1 MKKLLLFTLTILSF
15 SVFSQYCTTSGPTS
29 TADSN
34 VKKVRIIGVGDS
46 INYNYTCP
54 GIIGLQNLTNL
65 STTVNAGSSYNLQVQ
80 YGTCGGNYI
89 GYGQVWIDFDQSQTF
104 DPWESVGTWNGTPPV
119 AITNHSFSI
128 PMNAQNGPTRMRV
141 IQREGANQTFPLDP
155 CASFTW
161 GSAMDFTINIQN
173 GIDCSAY
180 PGDEMADAIPVTT
193 LPFIDT
199 RNSSFCYS
207 NQNYV
212 YNSPDVYYALNPN
225 PMMNSITASLCG
237 SSFDTFLSVVDAT
250 GNVIAYND
258 DDPSCGNQSALTF
271 STSTLGLCYLVV
283 EGWGASAGD
292 YTLTINASYL
302 GLEEETTELLKIY
315 PNPAKSNLTI
325 EGLEGQ
331 LTIFAIN
338 GEKVMDAAIFN
349 KTTLDI
355 SQLISGF
362 YTLSFVANSM
372 QFTKKLTIE

>member
-15 SVFSQYCTTSGPTS
+15 SVYSQYCTTSGPTA

-54 GIIGLQNLTNL
+54 GIIGLLNLTSY
-65 STTVNAGSSYNLQVQ
+65 STTLNAGSNYNLQVQ
-80 YGTCGGNYI
+80 YGTCGGNYF
-89 GYGQVWIDFDQSQTF
+89 GYGQVWIDFDHSESF
-104 DPWESVGTWNGTPPV
+104 DHWESVGTWNGTPPV
-119 AITNHSFSI
+119 AITNYSFSI
-128 PMNAQNGPTRMRV
+128 PVNAQNGPTRMRI

-161 GSAMDFTINIQN
+161 GSTMDFTINIQN

-180 PGDEMADAIPVTT
+180 VGDEMADAIPVTT
-193 LPFIDT
+193 LPFVDT

-237 SSFDTFLSVVDAT
+237 STFDTFLSVVDAS

-258 DDPSCGNQSALTF
+258 DDPACGNQSALTF
-271 STSTLGLCYLVV
+271 STATVGLCYLVI
-283 EGWGASAGD
+283 EGWGAAAGD
-292 YTLTINASYL
+292 YTLNINASYL
-302 GLEEETTELLKIY
+302 GFENETEDLLKIY

-331 LTIFAIN
+331 LTIFAVN
-338 GEKVMDAAIFN
+338 GEKVMEASIFN

-355 SQLISGF
+355 SQLTTGF

>member
-1 MKKLLLFTLTILSF
+1 MKKLLFFTLTILSF
-15 SVFSQYCTTSGPTS
+15 SVYSQYCTTSGPTS

-46 INYNYTCP
+46 ISYNYTCP
-54 GIIGLQNLTNL
+54 GIIGLLNLTSY
-65 STTVNAGSSYNLQVQ
+65 STTLNAGSNYNLQVQ
-80 YGTCGGNYI
+80 YGTCGGNYL
-89 GYGQVWIDFDQSQTF
+89 GYGQVWIDFDHNETF
-104 DPWESVGTWNGTPPV
+104 DAWESVGTWNGTPPV
-119 AITNHSFSI
+119 AITNHNFSI
-128 PMNAQNGPTRMRV
+128 PVNAQNGPTRMRV

-237 SSFDTFLSVVDAT
+237 STFDTFLSVVDAT

-258 DDPSCGNQSALTF
+258 DDPYCGNQSALTF
-271 STSTLGLCYLVV
+271 STSTVGLCYLVV

-302 GLEEETTELLKIY
+302 GMEDETTELLKIY

-325 EGLEGQ
+325 EGIEGQ

-338 GEKVMDAAIFN
+338 GEKVMNASIFN
-349 KTTLDI
+349 ITTLDI
-355 SQLISGF
+355 SELSSGF
-362 YTLSFVANSM
+362 YTLSFTSNSM

>member
-302 GLEEETTELLKIY
+302 GLEDETSELLKIY
-315 PNPAKSNLTI
+315 PNPAKSILTI

-349 KTTLDI
+349 KTILDI
-355 SQLISGF
+355 SQLSPGF
-362 YTLSFVANSM
+362 YTLSFSANSM
-372 QFTKKLTIE
+372 QFMKKLTIE

>member
-46 INYNYTCP
+46 ISYNYTCP

-65 STTVNAGSSYNLQVQ
+65 STTVNAGSTYNLQVQ

-119 AITNHSFSI
+119 AITNHNFSI

-141 IQREGANQTFPLDP
+141 IQHEGANQTFPLDP

>member
-34 VKKVRIIGVGDS
+34 VKKVRIIGIGDS
-46 INYNYTCP
+46 ISYNYTCP

-80 YGTCGGNYI
+80 YGTCGGNFL

-119 AITNHSFSI
+119 PLTIHTFSI
-128 PMNAQNGPTRMRV
+128 PVNAQNGPTRMRV

-155 CASFTW
+155 CVSFTW

-292 YTLTINASYL
+292 YTLTINSSYL
-302 GLEEETTELLKIY
+302 GLEDETSELLKIY

-325 EGLEGQ
+325 EGLEGE

-349 KTTLDI
+349 KTILDI
-355 SQLISGF
+355 SQLSPGF
-362 YTLSFVANSM
+362 YTLSFSANSI

>member
-15 SVFSQYCTTSGPTS
+15 GVFSQYCTTSGPTS

-46 INYNYTCP
+46 ISYNYTCP

-65 STTVNAGSSYNLQVQ
+65 STTVNAGSTYNLQVQ
-80 YGTCGGNYI
+80 YGTCGGNFL

-119 AITNHSFSI
+119 AITNHNFSI

-141 IQREGANQTFPLDP
+141 IQHEGANQTFPLDP

>member
-1 MKKLLLFTLTILSF
+1 MKKLLFFTLTILSF
-15 SVFSQYCTTSGPTS
+15 SVFSQYCTTSGPTA

-46 INYNYTCP
+46 ISYNYTCP
-54 GIIGLQNLTNL
+54 GIIGLLNLTSY
-65 STTVNAGSSYNLQVQ
+65 STTLNAGSNYILQVQ
-80 YGTCGGNYI
+80 YGTCGGNYL
-89 GYGQVWIDFDQSQTF
+89 GYGQVWIDFDHNETF
-104 DPWESVGTWNGTPPV
+104 DAWESVGTWNGTPPV
-119 AITNHSFSI
+119 AITNHNFSI
-128 PMNAQNGPTRMRV
+128 PVNAQNGPTRMRV

-180 PGDEMADAIPVTT
+180 AGDEMADAIPVTT

-237 SSFDTFLSVVDAT
+237 STFDTFLSVVDAT

-271 STSTLGLCYLVV
+271 STSTVGLCYLVV
-283 EGWGASAGD
+283 EGWGAAAGD

-302 GLEEETTELLKIY
+302 GLEDETKDLLKIY

-338 GEKVMDAAIFN
+338 GEKVMDATVFN

-355 SQLISGF
+355 SQLTSGF

>member
-46 INYNYTCP
+46 ISYNYTCP

-65 STTVNAGSSYNLQVQ
+65 STTVNAGSTYNLQVQ
-80 YGTCGGNYI
+80 YGTCGGNFL

-119 AITNHSFSI
+119 AITNHNFSI

-141 IQREGANQTFPLDP
+141 IQHEGANQTFPLDP